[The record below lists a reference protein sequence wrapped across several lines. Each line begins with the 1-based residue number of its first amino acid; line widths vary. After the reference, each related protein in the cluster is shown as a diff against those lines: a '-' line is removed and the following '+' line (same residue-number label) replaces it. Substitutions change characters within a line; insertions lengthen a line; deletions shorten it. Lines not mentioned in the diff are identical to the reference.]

1 MTSEEI
7 EMKLKDNIF
16 MINVM
21 KNELKIM
28 KSKLD
33 NSKFNQLTT
42 MADNIK
48 MLHFDIETLK

>member
-1 MTSEEI
+1 
-7 EMKLKDNIF
+7 MKLKDNIF

-21 KNELKIM
+21 KNELKII